1 MDGAA
6 EIHHGTAIALGHCA
20 ALIRGPAGS
29 GKSDLALRCMG
40 LAPTAL
46 IPSQTLLVADD
57 RVQLT
62 RNGQI
67 LKAEAPATIS
77 GKLEVRGLGILTVPN
92 LKSADLAL
100 VADLTEPEKIAR
112 FPDPKPQTELLGLS
126 LPLLL
131 LAPFEA
137 SAPIKLLLA
146 LAQMLQGRAQS

>member
-1 MDGAA
+1 MGGAA

-20 ALIRGPAGS
+20 ALIRGPPGS

-46 IPSQTLLVADD
+46 IPSQILLVADD
-57 RVQLT
+57 QVQLSRAGKT
-62 RNGQI
+62 
-67 LKAEAPATIS
+67 LKAEAPATIR
-77 GKLEVRGLGILTVPN
+77 GKLEVRGLGIFTVPS
-92 LKSADLAL
+92 LESADLAL
-100 VADLTEPEKIAR
+100 IADLSTSEKVAR
-112 FPDPKPQTELLGLS
+112 FPDPEPQTELLGLS

-146 LAQMLQGRAQS
+146 LAQMLQGRAQT